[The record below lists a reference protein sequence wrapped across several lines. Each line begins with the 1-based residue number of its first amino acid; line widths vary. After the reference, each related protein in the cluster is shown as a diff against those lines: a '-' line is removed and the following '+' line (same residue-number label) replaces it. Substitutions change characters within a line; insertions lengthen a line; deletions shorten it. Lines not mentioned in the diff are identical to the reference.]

1 MKHTPIQRHWSYRVR
16 QNGPAKGWREVVA
29 DKLRNLASR
38 IDHRYTLAV
47 EMKSNPV
54 LPMEVKA
61 DCIKVGFQHTER
73 LFAEEVRLAA
83 VEDGY
88 MDALPWMFNE
98 EKS

>member
-1 MKHTPIQRHWSYRVR
+1 
-16 QNGPAKGWREVVA
+16 
-29 DKLRNLASR
+29 
-38 IDHRYTLAV
+38 
-47 EMKSNPV
+47 MKSNPV

-61 DCIKVGFQHTER
+61 ECIKVGFQHTER
-73 LFAEEVRLAA
+73 LFAEEVRLSA